1 MSVDTYLKGKK
12 IDNRYRR
19 HKLGGVEVLVANSLS
34 NWAESVAVDVT
45 RFLLWSRLRPMVNHK
60 HRPT

>member
-19 HKLGGVEVLVANSLS
+19 HQTDGVEILVANTLS
-34 NWAESVAVDVT
+34 GWAESVAVDVK
-45 RFLLWSRLRPMVNHK
+45 RFLIWKKLQPIVQHK